1 MIYSYIGGNMENNTE
16 KTEVRKNFSTSET
29 ILLVLMA
36 SLVCFSIGRI
46 TTLGKTV
53 NKEVVYDPYI
63 KEFSDNYNYIINNYY
78 EKIDRQD
85 LINNAISG
93 MLEGLDDPYS
103 SYINEEDSDNFNITL
118 NGAYQGIGVQII
130 KDDSTGYI
138 LVTGVFKDSPAS
150 KAGLKAGDY
159 IVSANGHKTKEMDA
173 SSFSKMVRESTA
185 TEFNMHILRDKEEKD
200 VKIVRDNVVLAS
212 VASKTFE
219 KNNKKVGYIYIG
231 IFASNTDKQFKEE
244 LEKLKKENI
253 DSLIIDVRDNTGGH
267 LTAVD
272 SILNLFVD
280 KNHIKYQFYQNGAT
294 TKVRGINNK
303 VENYKI
309 VLLGNG
315 GSASA
320 SEVLIA
326 GLRENLGA
334 KLIGEKTYGK
344 GTVQE
349 LINLTDGNQ
358 YKITIRKWLTPNGNW
373 VNDTE
378 GIVPDVEVK
387 LNDKYLTTQDDK
399 DDNQLQ
405 TAIDSLTK

>member
-1 MIYSYIGGNMENNTE
+1 MVYSYIGGNMENNKE
-16 KTEVRKNFSTSET
+16 KLETRKSFSTSET

-53 NKEVVYDPYI
+53 NKSVTYDPYI

-118 NGAYQGIGVQII
+118 NGAYKGIGVQII
-130 KDDSTGYI
+130 KDDSTNYI

-159 IVSANGHKTKEMDA
+159 IVSANGHKTSELDA
-173 SSFSKMVRESTA
+173 SAFSKMVRESTA
-185 TEFNMHILRDKEEKD
+185 IEFNMHILRGKEEMD
-200 VKIVRDNVVLAS
+200 VKVIRDNVILTS
-212 VASKTFE
+212 VTSKTFE

-272 SILNLFVD
+272 NILNLFID
-280 KNHIKYQFYQNGAT
+280 KNHIKYQFYQNGTT
-294 TKVRGINNK
+294 TKVNGASSK

-309 VLLGNG
+309 ALLGNG

-349 LINLTDGNQ
+349 LINLSDGNQ
-358 YKITIRKWLTPNGNW
+358 YKITIRKWLTPKGNW
-373 VNDTE
+373 VNDTK
-378 GIVPDVEVK
+378 GIIPDVEIK

-405 TAIDSLTK
+405 AAIDSLTK